1 MPAISSGLHI
11 KSEGRMMKTTK
22 SLLALLTVLGSLTAQ
37 AQSSPTPEILPL
49 SSRIQGASQDIL
61 NFITDQLTAD
71 NCDQKLELLNTTLF
85 EVKSSQF
92 SDISNVTENNG
103 QDAISVLFEART
115 ELNEKL
121 RAFVSGKVDG
131 KKFKS
136 QQAMVSCVDQMR
148 RAHRN
153 IRGLE
158 DRVALSSLRKQN
170 KLKNLGLVGMPSADL
185 GLKPF
190 EDNQWPNLMLN
201 KKLVQTGTFS
211 RASLRTGDFFMTK
224 GTTFAS
230 SVISRIGR
238 IDNQFS
244 HLAVVYIDDGS
255 LFGEKNKGKIY
266 VVESEPDFGL
276 QIVSLDHF
284 FKNDKNRI
292 VHYRLNW
299 VNSDASLTPASDV
312 AAVAAK
318 YLASKA
324 DVRENTFDKSKTDTT
339 MNDRLDIVE
348 KLSGVRE
355 IKRIGYNFGMAMTE
369 ENTLFCSQIV
379 SYGLKYACSQPGV
392 KCESFPELGNKGP
405 DIFPLVQSEIVTKN
419 NGFAKLLNLTISK
432 TFAPADAEVEP
443 RFAMLGEWR
452 DVSYS
457 AYTRV
462 QDMATTKLFQLMEE
476 GQYEFIES
484 DELKAFA
491 DVTTKMLK
499 DAGKMPHDM
508 PDGLTKG
515 SLYTAFLTWYSGPGR
530 LITDMI
536 EKADAQTILDFMIST
551 AGLQKETA
559 LLLMSDQGS
568 ALEKGEKVKALAN
581 RIAKHKSLVGFLQ
594 EMEEVNLKQNG
605 FYITEK
611 QMSNVLDAARKADCE
626 LYKKLASGEIISSK
640 NKESGLA
647 QRNTVVIHDLIR
659 RNTNDINASCETK
672 AMPLSIY

>member
-1 MPAISSGLHI
+1 M
-11 KSEGRMMKTTK
+11 KSEGRMMMKTTK
-22 SLLALLTVLGSLTAQ
+22 SLLAAMVVIGALTAQ
-37 AQSSPTPEILPL
+37 AQTSAVLPL
-49 SSRIQGASQDIL
+49 SSGIQGASQDIL
-61 NFITDQLTAD
+61 NFVTTQLTVD
-71 NCDQKLELLNTTLF
+71 NCVEKLNLLNTTLF
-85 EVKSSQF
+85 EIKSSQF
-92 SDISNVTENNG
+92 SDIGDVVENNG
-103 QDAISVLFEART
+103 QDAISILFSART

-121 RAFVSGKVDG
+121 RAFVSGNVDG
-131 KKFKS
+131 KKFTDKKS
-136 QQAMVSCVDQMR
+136 VTACVDQMR
-148 RAHRN
+148 RAHRS

-158 DRVALSSLRKQN
+158 DRIALTSFRKQN
-170 KLKNLGLVGMPSADL
+170 KLKNLGLVGMPSANL

-190 EDNQWPNLMLN
+190 DENQWPNLMLN
-201 KKLVQTGTFS
+201 KKLAPTGTFS

-284 FKNDKNRI
+284 FQNDKNRI

-299 VNSDASLTPASDV
+299 VGKDSKLTPASDV
-312 AAVAAK
+312 AAQAAK
-318 YLASKA
+318 YLAEKA
-324 DVRENTFDKSKTDTT
+324 DVRENTFDKTKTDTT
-339 MNDRLDIVE
+339 MKDRLDNVE
-348 KLSGVRE
+348 KSTGSRS
-355 IKRIGYNFGMAMTE
+355 IKHIGYNFGMAMDE

-379 SYGLKYACSQPGV
+379 SYGLKFACNQPGV
-392 KCESFPELGNKGP
+392 KCESFPELGNSGV
-405 DIFPLVQSEIVTKN
+405 DIFPFVQSEIVTKD
-419 NGFAKLLNLTISK
+419 NGFAQLLNITILN

-462 QDMATTKLFQLMEE
+462 QDMATTKLFQLMEQ
-476 GQYEFIES
+476 GKYEFIES
-484 DELKAFA
+484 DELKVFA

-530 LITDMI
+530 TITDMI
-536 EKADAQTILDFMIST
+536 EKTDPKTILDLMVSVS
-551 AGLQKETA
+551 GLQKETA
-559 LLLMSDQGS
+559 AILLAANGGS
-568 ALEKGEKVKALAN
+568 TEQAEKVKALIE
-581 RIAKHKSLVGFLQ
+581 RIAKHTSLVGFLQ
-594 EMEEVNLKQNG
+594 QVEEANIKKSG
-605 FYITEK
+605 YYITEK
-611 QMSNVLDAARKADCE
+611 QMSNVLDAVRKSDCQ
-626 LYKKLASGEIISSK
+626 LYKKLEAGEKVPST
-640 NKESGLA
+640 NKESGLV

-659 RNTNDINASCETK
+659 RKTTDLDASCETND
-672 AMPLSIY
+672 MPLSIY